1 MHAAANTRTLPF
13 VETHEAASAPA
24 EPAVSAIDRRSLT
37 PHLLR
42 DLGLID
48 FDGGSARLRRPIDL
62 ADLKAG
68 WF

>member
-13 VETHEAASAPA
+13 VSENEDFSAS
-24 EPAVSAIDRRSLT
+24 EPAALAIDRRSLT
-37 PHLLR
+37 PHLER

-48 FDGGSARLRRPIDL
+48 FNGGSARLRRPIDL

>member
-1 MHAAANTRTLPF
+1 MCAVANARTLPF
-13 VETHEAASAPA
+13 FSENDAVSAS
-24 EPAVSAIDRRSLT
+24 EPAVPAIDRRSLT
-37 PHLLR
+37 PHLER

-48 FDGGSARLRRPIDL
+48 FDGGRARSRRPLEL